1 MFGGCDT
8 KPCPM
13 QVCQGIRIIMMTRMD
28 NLGSLICPNTSVQ
41 FLDSGETEMCE
52 EFVCSQA
59 VTYECVQEAVAEA
72 RLEEGEDVTKIE
84 DKMTLNSQMDPHTV
98 EYIGGWLSKKVTCFK
113 IQKLKLSNFFHAFR
127 VGVKKLSLLQEVS
140 LMG

>member
-28 NLGSLICPNTSVQ
+28 NVGALICPNTSVK

-59 VTYECVQEAVAEA
+59 VTYECVKEAVAEA
-72 RLEEGEDVTKIE
+72 RREEGEDVTNIE
-84 DKMTLNSQMDPHTV
+84 NMMTLNSHMDPHTL
-98 EYIGGWLSKKVTCFK
+98 EHISGWLSKKVGYFQTQNENV
-113 IQKLKLSNFFHAFR
+113 IIS
-127 VGVKKLSLLQEVS
+127 SMLLDR
-140 LMG
+140 M

>member
-1 MFGGCDT
+1 MFGGFDT

-28 NLGSLICPNTSVQ
+28 NVGALICPNTPVK

-59 VTYECVQEAVAEA
+59 VTYQCVQEAIDEA
-72 RLEEGEDVTKIE
+72 RQEGGEDVTHIE
-84 DKMTLNSQMDPHTV
+84 DRMTLNSEMDPHTL
-98 EYIGGWLSKKVTCFK
+98 EYIVGWLSKKVSYFQTQ
-113 IQKLKLSNFFHAFR
+113 IENLINS
-127 VGVKKLSLLQEVS
+127 SMLLDW
-140 LMG
+140 M